1 MTGPR
6 VLGLSLPGCLP
17 GAMVLTGED
26 LQAATTAATPAIRP
40 ASSQWLRL
48 VLRCEG
54 LGSMGGAVGNDQ

>member
-1 MTGPR
+1 
-6 VLGLSLPGCLP
+6 
-17 GAMVLTGED
+17 MVLTGED